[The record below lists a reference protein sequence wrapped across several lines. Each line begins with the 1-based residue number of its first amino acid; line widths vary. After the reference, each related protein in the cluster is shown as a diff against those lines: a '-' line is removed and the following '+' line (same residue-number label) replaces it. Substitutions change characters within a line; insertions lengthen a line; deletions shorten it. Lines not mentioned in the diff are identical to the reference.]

1 MAQTKFDIANSAGT
15 EVQIGLVVEDQRTGD
30 LRKVIYVDGR
40 TVLLRDERGSTTLLP
55 RDSFESDCG
64 TRYRVR
70 HDADP
75 PIEAGQYDTLRRR
88 LAEYEGQ
95 PGRKAKHKADALTEA
110 LDLLGGVADTPT
122 PTDAGD
128 PDGEG
133 ADEGE
138 SDDEDDAEVQF
149 EEIVGIGPETAGRL
163 RMQGFVTA
171 RDVRTA
177 GDEEILA
184 VSGVGP
190 ESLARIRAFVE

>member
-1 MAQTKFDIANSAGT
+1 MAQTKFDIANSAGP

-40 TVLLRDERGSTTLLP
+40 TVLLRDEKGSTTLLP

-75 PIEAGQYDTLRRR
+75 PIDAGQYDTLRRR

-110 LDLLGGVADTPT
+110 LDLLGGVADPPD
-122 PTDAGD
+122 PTDVGE

-133 ADEGE
+133 TDEGE
-138 SDDEDDAEVQF
+138 SDDEVELRF
-149 EEIVGIGPETAGRL
+149 EEIGGIGPETARRL
-163 RMQGFVTA
+163 RMQGFMTA

-177 GDEEILA
+177 SDDEILA

-190 ESLARIRAFVE
+190 ESLTRIRAFVE